1 VTSSSNLDLVR
12 SLYAAWE
19 RGDYFNS
26 AEWADPE
33 IEFVVRDGLSA
44 TTWTGLVGMAEGWSS
59 LLSAWEGHRVEAD
72 EYREI
77 DDERI
82 LVLDTVSARGKS
94 SGLDIG
100 QVRGRTA
107 TLFHVRG
114 GRITRLVVYADRDRA
129 LADLGR
135 AAGGGAP

>member
-1 VTSSSNLDLVR
+1 MDSANLDLVR

-44 TTWTGLVGMAEGWSS
+44 TAWTGLVGMAEGWGS
-59 LLSAWEGHRVEAD
+59 LLSAWEGHRVEAE
-72 EYREI
+72 EYREL
-77 DDERI
+77 DEERI
-82 LVLDTVSARGKS
+82 VVLDTVSAQGKA

-100 QVRGRTA
+100 QVRAPTA
-107 TLFHVRG
+107 TLFHVRS
-114 GRITRLVVYADRDRA
+114 GRVTRLVVYADRERA
-129 LADLGR
+129 LADLGLHE
-135 AAGGGAP
+135 